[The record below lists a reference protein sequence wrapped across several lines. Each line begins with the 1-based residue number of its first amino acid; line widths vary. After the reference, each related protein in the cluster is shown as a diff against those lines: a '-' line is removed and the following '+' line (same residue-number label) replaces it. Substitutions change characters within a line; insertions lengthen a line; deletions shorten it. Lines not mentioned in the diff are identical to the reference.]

1 MSQLQIVEKTEN
13 RFKINITLPDKI
25 MSVLVLRLETR
36 CAIAFSSSASQFS
49 FTYTSSLI
57 FNDISVLD
65 VQNVYQEIYNN
76 FMSLTNEYCDC
87 YSDGTQVPYDISQKC
102 KAYRRNLPQLELV
115 ASNL

>member
-13 RFKINITLPDKI
+13 RFKINIVLPDKI
-25 MSVLVLRLETR
+25 MSVLVLRLDTK
-36 CAIAFSSSASQFS
+36 CAIAFTSSASQFS

-57 FNDISVLD
+57 FNDISELD
-65 VQNVYQEIYNN
+65 VQNIYQEIYNN
-76 FMSLTNEYCDC
+76 FINLTDEYGDY
-87 YSDGTQVPYDISQKC
+87 YSDGTRVPFDISQKY